1 MQIVLQDSPSKA
13 LESILYLL
21 LVVEAVSLK
30 KCCQDASRSGEQWQK
45 NWWNMVDEA
54 KLHSPIHSTF
64 EELVGG
70 DVQQSIVMLHNWAL
84 FVDQCWL
91 QALQFSMYLISL
103 QSMLLRCNRFSGI
116 QKAVVDQM
124 DGRSPNSDQDLLS
137 VQIWLFGSAL

>member
-1 MQIVLQDSPSKA
+1 
-13 LESILYLL
+13 
-21 LVVEAVSLK
+21 
-30 KCCQDASRSGEQWQK
+30 
-45 NWWNMVDEA
+45 MVDEA

-70 DVQQSIVMLHNWAL
+70 DVQPSIVMVYNWAL

-103 QSMLLRCNRFSGI
+103 QSMLLRCNGFSGI

-124 DGRSPNSDQDLLS
+124 DSRSPNSDQDLLLM
-137 VQIWLFGSAL
+137 QNWLFGSAL